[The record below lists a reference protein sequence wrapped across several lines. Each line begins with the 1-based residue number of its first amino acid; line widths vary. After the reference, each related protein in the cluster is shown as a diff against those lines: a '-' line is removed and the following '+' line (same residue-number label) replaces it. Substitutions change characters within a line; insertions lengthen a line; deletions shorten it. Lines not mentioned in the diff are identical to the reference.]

1 MDLKVKK
8 GIKFSPIAIPP
19 GSSEGRAGRGWA
31 IEREVFFSNFRRYS
45 NFPDVAFNLEDEQ
58 GTHSSVSLGCFCVC
72 VSVCSAPARTF
83 IRFTMPD
90 N

>member
-8 GIKFSPIAIPP
+8 GIKYFSQSPSLSGPVR
-19 GSSEGRAGRGWA
+19 GGQGEVGLLSE
-31 IEREVFFSNFRRYS
+31 VLSNFRRYS

-58 GTHSSVSLGCFCVC
+58 GTHSSVSLGCFCVR